1 MNFALWTTYWLFIQ
15 AIGVVIYA
23 WPVTL
28 FLSLNALAATAFSR
42 IPKTP
47 LQRLALLTPFVW
59 PMLILS
65 VAGACWYTG
74 PRNMDGSAI
83 PTIGITMIFGI
94 QLLLSVGIIY
104 QLAGN
109 RWFTAS
115 VCLIAG
121 WFGLISWFLAGMA
134 LTNVWL

>member
-15 AIGVVIYA
+15 TISVAIYV
-23 WPVTL
+23 WPVSLLLT
-28 FLSLNALAATAFSR
+28 LNAIAAAALSR
-42 IPKTP
+42 IPKDP
-47 LQRLALLTPFVW
+47 LKLLALLSAFGW
-59 PMLILS
+59 PVLILG

-74 PRNMDGSAI
+74 PRMDWSAI
-83 PTIGITMIFGI
+83 PTIGVTMIFGI
-94 QLLLSVGIIY
+94 QVLLSAGLIY

-115 VCLIAG
+115 VCMIAG
-121 WFGLISWFLAGMA
+121 WFGLISWFLASMA

>member
-15 AIGVVIYA
+15 TVAIAFYV
-23 WPVTL
+23 WPVSL
-28 FLSLNALAATAFSR
+28 FLTINAVAATVFSR
-42 IPKTP
+42 VPKNP
-47 LQRLALLTPFVW
+47 LQLLALFSPFVW
-59 PMLILS
+59 PPLILS

-74 PRNMDGSAI
+74 PQMNASAI
-83 PTIGITMIFGI
+83 PTIGVTIIFGI
-94 QLLLSVGIIY
+94 QVLLSLGIIY

-115 VCLIAG
+115 VGLIAV

-134 LTNVWL
+134 LTNMWL

>member
-1 MNFALWTTYWLFIQ
+1 
-15 AIGVVIYA
+15 V
-23 WPVTL
+23 WPV
-28 FLSLNALAATAFSR
+28 
-42 IPKTP
+42 
-47 LQRLALLTPFVW
+47 
-59 PMLILS
+59 LILS

-74 PRNMDGSAI
+74 PRMDASAI
-83 PTIGITMIFGI
+83 PTIGVTMLFGI
-94 QLLLSVGIIY
+94 QVLLSVGIVY

>member
-1 MNFALWTTYWLFIQ
+1 MNFALWTTYWLFTQTIT
-15 AIGVVIYA
+15 IVIYA
-23 WPVTL
+23 WPVSL
-28 FLSLNALAATAFSR
+28 FLTLNAVAATAFSR
-42 IPKTP
+42 IPTNP
-47 LQRLALLTPFVW
+47 LQRLALLTPFMW
-59 PMLILS
+59 PPLILS

-74 PRNMDGSAI
+74 PRMYASAI
-83 PTIGITMIFGI
+83 PTIGVTMIFGI
-94 QLLLSVGIIY
+94 QLLLSLGIIY

-134 LTNVWL
+134 LTNVWV

>member
-1 MNFALWTTYWLFIQ
+1 MNFAFWTTYWLFTQTI
-15 AIGVVIYA
+15 AITVYA
-23 WPVTL
+23 WPVSL
-28 FLSLNALAATAFSR
+28 VLGLNALAATAFSR
-42 IPKTP
+42 VPKHA
-47 LQRLALLTPFVW
+47 LQRLALATPFVW
-59 PMLILS
+59 PMLILG

-74 PRNMDGSAI
+74 PGVNSSAI
-83 PTIGITMIFGI
+83 PTIGVTMIFGI
-94 QLLLSVGIIY
+94 QLLLSLGIVY

>member
-1 MNFALWTTYWLFIQ
+1 MNFALWTTYWLLIQ
-15 AIGVVIYA
+15 TVAVAIYA
-23 WPVTL
+23 WPVSL
-28 FLSLNALAATAFSR
+28 VLSLNAVAATAFSR
-42 IPKTP
+42 VPKNP
-47 LQRLALLTPFVW
+47 LQLLALFSAFGW

-74 PRNMDGSAI
+74 PSVDASAI
-83 PTIGITMIFGI
+83 PTIGVTMIFGI
-94 QLLLSVGIIY
+94 QLLLSLGIIY

-115 VCLIAG
+115 VCLIAC
-121 WFGLISWFLAGMA
+121 WLGLISWFLAGMA

>member
-1 MNFALWTTYWLFIQ
+1 MNFALWTTYWLFAQTI
-15 AIGVVIYA
+15 AIAIYA
-23 WPVTL
+23 WPVSL
-28 FLSLNALAATAFSR
+28 FLAVNAVAATAFSH
-42 IPKTP
+42 IPRKP

-74 PRNMDGSAI
+74 PRMDASAI
-83 PTIGITMIFGI
+83 PTVGVTMIFGI
-94 QLLLSVGIIY
+94 QVLLSLGIIY